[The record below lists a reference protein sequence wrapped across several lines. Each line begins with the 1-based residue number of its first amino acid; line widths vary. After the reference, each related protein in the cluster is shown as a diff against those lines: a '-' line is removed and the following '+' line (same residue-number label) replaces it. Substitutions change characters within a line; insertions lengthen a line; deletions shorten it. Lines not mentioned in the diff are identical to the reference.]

1 MNKLISMKVFEKVA
15 KHNSFSAAAVDMGLS
30 KAMVS
35 KHIANLESA
44 LDVLLLNRTTRR
56 LSLTESGAAYL
67 ERVKHILAYI
77 EETELAVSSL
87 SSEPRGTLKLSAP
100 TSFGSF
106 HLARAIG
113 GYNQIYPD
121 VHIEMLLTER
131 LHDLV
136 EDGIDLA
143 IHVGHLD
150 DSSLIARRL
159 ASARMVVCGSPNY
172 FEKYGQPQTP
182 QDLIEHKCLIY
193 TPRVPTNEWSFKKDD
208 QQFTVRV
215 AGDIR
220 SNIGDALRVAAMQD
234 SGLIQLPTYMTGL
247 DIKAGRLQAVLED
260 YEPRESPINAL
271 YLHRKHLSAKV
282 RTFVDYLYDVL
293 QPVPYWDEWTQ
304 KS

>member
-1 MNKLISMKVFEKVA
+1 MDKLISMQVFEKVT
-15 KHNSFSAAAVDMGLS
+15 KHNSFSATARDMGLS

-35 KHIANLESA
+35 KHIASLENS

-67 ERVKHILAYI
+67 ERVKNILADI
-77 EETELAVSSL
+77 EETELAVSTL

-113 GYNQIYPD
+113 GYKQIYPD
-121 VHIEMLLTER
+121 VHIEMILTER

-136 EDGIDLA
+136 EDGLDLA

-150 DSSLIARRL
+150 DSSLIAKRL
-159 ASARMVVCGSPNY
+159 ASARMIVCGSPAY
-172 FEKYGQPQTP
+172 FEKHGIPETP
-182 QDLIEHKCLIY
+182 EDLIYHQCLIY
-193 TPRVPTNEWSFKKDD
+193 SPRTPANEWIFKKDNKK
-208 QQFTVRV
+208 FNVRV
-215 AGDIR
+215 SGDIR

-260 YEPRESPINAL
+260 YEPPESPINAL

-282 RTFVDYLYDVL
+282 RTFVDYLYDIL
-293 QPVPYWDEWTQ
+293 HPVPYWDEWMQ
-304 KS
+304 

>member
-1 MNKLISMKVFEKVA
+1 VDKLISMQIFEKVA
-15 KHNSFSAAAVDMGLS
+15 KHNSFSAAARDMGLS

-35 KHIANLESA
+35 KHIASLENS

-67 ERVKHILAYI
+67 ERVKNILADI
-77 EETELAVSSL
+77 EETELAVSTL

-113 GYNQIYPD
+113 GYKQIYPD
-121 VHIEMLLTER
+121 VHIEMILTER

-136 EDGIDLA
+136 EDGLDLA

-150 DSSLIARRL
+150 DSNLIAKRL
-159 ASARMVVCGSPNY
+159 ASARMIVCGSPAY
-172 FEKYGQPQTP
+172 FEKHGIPETP
-182 QDLIEHKCLIY
+182 EDLIHHQCLIY
-193 TPRVPTNEWSFKKDD
+193 SPRIPANEWIFKKDNKK
-208 QQFTVRV
+208 FNVRV
-215 AGDIR
+215 SGDIR

-260 YEPRESPINAL
+260 YEPPESPINAL

-282 RTFVDYLYDVL
+282 RTFVDYLYDIL
-293 QPVPYWDEWTQ
+293 HPVPYWDEWMQ
-304 KS
+304 

>member
-1 MNKLISMKVFEKVA
+1 VDKLISMQIFEKVA
-15 KHNSFSAAAVDMGLS
+15 KHNSFSAAARDMGVS

-35 KHIANLESA
+35 KHIASLENS

-67 ERVKHILAYI
+67 ERVKNILADI
-77 EETELAVSSL
+77 EETELAVSTL

-113 GYNQIYPD
+113 GYKQIYPD
-121 VHIEMLLTER
+121 VHIEMILTER

-136 EDGIDLA
+136 EDGLDLA

-150 DSSLIARRL
+150 DSSLIAKRL
-159 ASARMVVCGSPNY
+159 ASARMIVCGSPAY
-172 FEKYGQPQTP
+172 FEKHGIPETP
-182 QDLIEHKCLIY
+182 EDLIHHQCLIY
-193 TPRVPTNEWSFKKDD
+193 SPRIPANEWIFKKDNKK
-208 QQFTVRV
+208 FNVRV
-215 AGDIR
+215 SGDIR

-260 YEPRESPINAL
+260 YEPPESPINAL

-282 RTFVDYLYDVL
+282 RTFVDYLYDIL
-293 QPVPYWDEWTQ
+293 HPVPYWDEWMQ
-304 KS
+304 

>member
-1 MNKLISMKVFEKVA
+1 VDKLISMQVFEKVA
-15 KHNSFSAAAVDMGLS
+15 KHNSFSAAARDMGLS

-35 KHIANLESA
+35 KHIASLENS

-67 ERVKHILAYI
+67 ERVKNILADI
-77 EETELAVSSL
+77 EETELAVSTL

-113 GYNQIYPD
+113 GYKQIYPD
-121 VHIEMLLTER
+121 VHIEMILTER

-136 EDGIDLA
+136 EDGLDLA

-150 DSSLIARRL
+150 DSSLIAKRL
-159 ASARMVVCGSPNY
+159 ASARMIVCGSPAY
-172 FEKYGQPQTP
+172 FEKHGIPEIP
-182 QDLIEHKCLIY
+182 EDLIYHQCLIY
-193 TPRVPTNEWSFKKDD
+193 SPRTPANEWIFKKDNKK
-208 QQFTVRV
+208 FNVRV
-215 AGDIR
+215 SGDIR

-260 YEPRESPINAL
+260 YEPPESPINAL

-282 RTFVDYLYDVL
+282 RTFVDYLYDIL
-293 QPVPYWDEWTQ
+293 HPVPYWDEWMQ
-304 KS
+304 

>member
-1 MNKLISMKVFEKVA
+1 VDKLISMQVFEKVA
-15 KHNSFSAAAVDMGLS
+15 KHNSFTAAARDMGLS

-35 KHIANLESA
+35 KHIASLENS

-67 ERVKHILAYI
+67 ERVKNILADI
-77 EETELAVSSL
+77 EEMELAVSTL

-113 GYNQIYPD
+113 GYKQIYPD
-121 VHIEMLLTER
+121 VHIEMILTER

-136 EDGIDLA
+136 EDGLDLA

-150 DSSLIARRL
+150 DSSLIAKRL
-159 ASARMVVCGSPNY
+159 ASARMIVCGSPAY
-172 FEKYGQPQTP
+172 FEKHGIPETP
-182 QDLIEHKCLIY
+182 EDLIYHQCLIY
-193 TPRVPTNEWSFKKDD
+193 SPRTPANEWIFKKDNKK
-208 QQFTVRV
+208 FNVRV
-215 AGDIR
+215 SGDIR

-247 DIKAGRLQAVLED
+247 DIKAGRLQAVLEN
-260 YEPRESPINAL
+260 YEPPESPINAL

-282 RTFVDYLYDVL
+282 RTFVDYLYDIL
-293 QPVPYWDEWTQ
+293 HPVPYWDEWMQ
-304 KS
+304 

>member
-1 MNKLISMKVFEKVA
+1 VDKLISMKVFEKVA
-15 KHNSFSAAAVDMGLS
+15 KHNSFSAAAADMGLS

-35 KHIANLESA
+35 KHIANLENA

-67 ERVKHILAYI
+67 ERVKHILADI
-77 EETELAVSSL
+77 EETELAVSTL
-87 SSEPRGTLKLSAP
+87 SSEPRGTLKLAAP

-121 VHIEMLLTER
+121 VQIEMLLTER

-143 IHVGHLD
+143 IHVGHLE
-150 DSSLIARRL
+150 DSSLIAKRL
-159 ASARMVVCGSPNY
+159 ASARMIACGSPAY
-172 FEKYGQPQTP
+172 FEKYGTP
-182 QDLIEHKCLIY
+182 QEPNDLTKHKCLIY
-193 TPRVPTNEWSFKKDD
+193 SPRTPTNEWFFQKDNEH
-208 QQFTVRV
+208 FNVRV
-215 AGDIR
+215 SGDIR

-234 SGLIQLPTYMTGL
+234 SGIIQLPTYMTGL

-260 YEPRESPINAL
+260 YEPPESPINAL

-282 RTFVDYLYDVL
+282 RTFVDYLYDIL

-304 KS
+304 

>member
-1 MNKLISMKVFEKVA
+1 MDKLISMKVFEKVA
-15 KHNSFSAAAVDMGLS
+15 KHNSFSAAAENMGLS

-35 KHIANLESA
+35 KHIASLENS

-67 ERVKHILAYI
+67 ERVKHILSDI
-77 EETELAVSSL
+77 EETELAVSTL
-87 SSEPRGTLKLSAP
+87 SSEPRGTLKLTAP
-100 TSFGSF
+100 TSFGAF

-113 GYNQIYPD
+113 GYKQIYPD
-121 VHIEMLLTER
+121 VHIEMVLSER
-131 LHDLV
+131 LPDLV

-159 ASARMVVCGSPNY
+159 ASARMVVCGSPGY
-172 FEKYGQPQTP
+172 FNKYGIPKTP
-182 QDLIEHKCLIY
+182 EDLTDHKCLIY
-193 TPRVPTNEWSFKKDD
+193 TPRTPVNEWSFQKD
-208 QQFTVRV
+208 QKQFNVRV
-215 AGDIR
+215 SGDIR

-247 DIKAGRLQAVLED
+247 DIKAGRLQVVLEG
-260 YEPRESPINAL
+260 YEPPESPINAL

-282 RTFVDYLYDVL
+282 RTFVDYLYEIL

-304 KS
+304 

>member
-1 MNKLISMKVFEKVA
+1 MDKLISMKVFEKVA
-15 KHNSFSAAAVDMGLS
+15 KLNSFSAAAKNMGLS

-35 KHIANLESA
+35 KHIASLENS

-67 ERVKHILAYI
+67 ERIKHILSDI
-77 EETELAVSSL
+77 EETELAVSTL
-87 SSEPRGTLKLSAP
+87 SSEPRGTLKLTAP
-100 TSFGSF
+100 TSFGAF

-113 GYNQIYPD
+113 GYKQIYPD
-121 VHIEMLLTER
+121 VHIEMILSEQ

-159 ASARMVVCGSPNY
+159 ASARMVVCGSPEY
-172 FEKYGQPQTP
+172 LKKYGIPKTP
-182 QDLIEHKCLIY
+182 EELTDHKCLIY
-193 TPRVPTNEWSFKKDD
+193 TLRTPVNEWLFQKDQKK
-208 QQFTVRV
+208 FNVRV
-215 AGDIR
+215 SGDIR

-247 DIKAGRLQAVLED
+247 DIKAGRLQVVLEG
-260 YEPRESPINAL
+260 YEPPESPINAL

-282 RTFVDYLYDVL
+282 RTFVDYLYEIL
-293 QPVPYWDEWTQ
+293 HPVAYWDEWTQ
-304 KS
+304 

>member
-1 MNKLISMKVFEKVA
+1 MQVFEKVA
-15 KHNSFSAAAVDMGLS
+15 KHNSFSAAARDMGLS

-35 KHIANLESA
+35 KHIASLENS
-44 LDVLLLNRTTRR
+44 LDVLLMNRTTRR

-67 ERVKHILAYI
+67 ERVKNILADI
-77 EETELAVSSL
+77 EETELAVSTL

-113 GYNQIYPD
+113 GYKQIYPD
-121 VHIEMLLTER
+121 VHIEMILTER

-136 EDGIDLA
+136 EDGLDLA

-150 DSSLIARRL
+150 DSSLIAKRL
-159 ASARMVVCGSPNY
+159 ASARMIVCGSPAY
-172 FEKYGQPQTP
+172 FEKHGIPETP
-182 QDLIEHKCLIY
+182 EDLIYHQCLIY
-193 TPRVPTNEWSFKKDD
+193 SPRLPANEWIFKKDNKK
-208 QQFTVRV
+208 FNVRV
-215 AGDIR
+215 SGDIR

-260 YEPRESPINAL
+260 YEPPESPINAL

-282 RTFVDYLYDVL
+282 RTFVDYLYDIL
-293 QPVPYWDEWTQ
+293 HPVPYWDEWMQ
-304 KS
+304 